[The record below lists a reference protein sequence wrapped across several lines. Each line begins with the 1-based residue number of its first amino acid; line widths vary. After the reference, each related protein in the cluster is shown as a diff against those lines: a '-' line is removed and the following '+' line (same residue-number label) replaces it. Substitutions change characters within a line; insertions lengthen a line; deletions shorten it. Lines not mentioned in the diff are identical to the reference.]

1 MAITRLSPADLAS
14 KPEYVRVIRGLQVGE
29 GGYATVASEGVGKT
43 TLKQHLLKAASAAN
57 ADIKFL
63 RSGNGEVIF
72 QVTGRR
78 G

>member
-14 KPEYVRVIRGLQVGE
+14 KPEYVRMIRTLQVGE
-29 GGYATVASEGVGKT
+29 GGYGTTTGEGVGKT
-43 TLKQHLLKAASAAN
+43 TLKQHLLRAAGAAN

-63 RSGNGEVIF
+63 RSSNSEVIF

-78 G
+78 V